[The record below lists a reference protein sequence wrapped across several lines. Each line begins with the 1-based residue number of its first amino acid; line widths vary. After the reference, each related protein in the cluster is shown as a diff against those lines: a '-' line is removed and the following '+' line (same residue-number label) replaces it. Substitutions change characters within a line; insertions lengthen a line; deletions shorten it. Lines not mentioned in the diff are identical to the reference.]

1 MPRLK
6 DTGQIIFEKDGCY
19 CVNSVNLGEL
29 NLSDFK
35 DYITECDQ
43 TPRKVKAVQIDG
55 KVYIQLPD
63 NFLSEEF
70 ISKLN
75 NGGL

>member
-1 MPRLK
+1 M
-6 DTGQIIFEKDGCY
+6 FEKDSCY

-35 DYITECDQ
+35 DYITERDP
-43 TPRKVKAVQIDG
+43 TPCKVRAVQLDG

-70 ISKLN
+70 KSKLK